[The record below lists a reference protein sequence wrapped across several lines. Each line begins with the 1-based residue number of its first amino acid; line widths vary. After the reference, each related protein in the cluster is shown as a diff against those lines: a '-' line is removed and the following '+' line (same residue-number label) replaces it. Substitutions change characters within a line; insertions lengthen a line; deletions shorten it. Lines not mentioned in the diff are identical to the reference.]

1 MRKTQGKCTFQAL
14 LLWEKSVNLC
24 SPILFAPKPDE
35 KRCFN
40 SIPGP
45 KKEPILKM
53 DKSKYVGGCLLFFTS
68 LTRLE
73 YSALAWDLRTATCR
87 PWEGS

>member
-1 MRKTQGKCTFQAL
+1 MRKTQGRCTFQAL

-24 SPILFAPKPDE
+24 SPILFGLKPDG

-53 DKSKYVGGCLLFFTS
+53 DKSKYCKLQEQGAVLCSLLV
-68 LTRLE
+68 RHV
-73 YSALAWDLRTATCR
+73 
-87 PWEGS
+87 